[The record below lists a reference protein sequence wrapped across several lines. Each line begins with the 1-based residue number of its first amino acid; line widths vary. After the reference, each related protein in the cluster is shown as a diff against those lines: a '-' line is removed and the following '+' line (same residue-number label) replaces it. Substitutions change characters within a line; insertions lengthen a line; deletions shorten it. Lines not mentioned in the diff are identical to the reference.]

1 MEPTTLVPLSGF
13 FDNYSEAVIITNSS
27 EKTIYFN
34 KAFGRLTGFGEG
46 DLPKLTVEELFKVR
60 VNYKLVET
68 HKLTRWESGITKSD
82 GLQIWMR
89 VSRSPIQL
97 ADGSQGSV
105 YTLIDNPTMDQLAG
119 LLKESESRF
128 ATLADASPVMIWMTD
143 KDNLCYY
150 FNKAWLDFTGKKFE
164 EELGTGWLKNVHPD
178 DMILLNDIAPQLNAY
193 AEYSVEYRLRRKDG
207 TYRHILEIG
216 TPRFLPDSK
225 FAGYMGSCLDIS
237 EMKLVQNELSN
248 YANELKRSNEELEQF
263 AYVASHDM
271 QEPLRMIASYIQLI
285 QRGLESGRTDG
296 LTEFMGFVLDG
307 TSRMQA
313 LISDLLQFS
322 RVSRKGN
329 PFTRVDMNETARIA
343 IGHLQQKIK
352 ENNATVNFG
361 SMPVVFGDSFQLIR
375 LLQNL
380 ADNAIKFKHPDRKPE
395 INISVE
401 ERDSDWLFKVS
412 DNGIG
417 IEDKFYNRIFVIFQR
432 LHTRNEYEG
441 TGIGLAVCKKI
452 VERHGGEI
460 WVESEEGKGSTFYF
474 TIKKQQ

>member
-1 MEPTTLVPLSGF
+1 
-13 FDNYSEAVIITNSS
+13 
-27 EKTIYFN
+27 
-34 KAFGRLTGFGEG
+34 
-46 DLPKLTVEELFKVR
+46 
-60 VNYKLVET
+60 
-68 HKLTRWESGITKSD
+68 
-82 GLQIWMR
+82 
-89 VSRSPIQL
+89 
-97 ADGSQGSV
+97 
-105 YTLIDNPTMDQLAG
+105 MDQLAG

>member
-1 MEPTTLVPLSGF
+1 
-13 FDNYSEAVIITNSS
+13 
-27 EKTIYFN
+27 
-34 KAFGRLTGFGEG
+34 
-46 DLPKLTVEELFKVR
+46 
-60 VNYKLVET
+60 
-68 HKLTRWESGITKSD
+68 
-82 GLQIWMR
+82 MR

-343 IGHLQQKIK
+343 VGHLQQKIK

>member
-1 MEPTTLVPLSGF
+1 
-13 FDNYSEAVIITNSS
+13 
-27 EKTIYFN
+27 
-34 KAFGRLTGFGEG
+34 
-46 DLPKLTVEELFKVR
+46 
-60 VNYKLVET
+60 
-68 HKLTRWESGITKSD
+68 
-82 GLQIWMR
+82 MR